1 MVAEGRISLAGMGL
15 LAAGLFAALLTW
27 LCVGWFG
34 NQPLLTALVAV
45 VLVEVFLASF
55 GVIALLLT
63 ERMTISLLKSER
75 RPPAASRPRQPKREP
90 IWYRLPEPVVPEQR
104 PAAADEPPATIAFPT
119 LADEPA
125 PRASQWQG
133 RAA

>member
-1 MVAEGRISLAGMGL
+1 MLFEERISLAGMGL

-45 VLVEVFLASF
+45 VLVEVCLASF
-55 GVIALLLT
+55 AVIALLLT
-63 ERMTISLLKSER
+63 ERMTITLLKSER
-75 RPPAASRPRQPKREP
+75 RPQAPSRPRQPRREP

-104 PAAADEPPATIAFPT
+104 PATSDEPPATIAFPT
-119 LADEPA
+119 LTERPTDRSSRSP
-125 PRASQWQG
+125 G